1 MYQIKPHQCELASRG
16 PKLLRPNSSGNL
28 KKSCDHSA
36 LLPTFWSVT
45 SCLVYKIRILYFI
58 TCRSLWKKM
67 FLIFD
72 ILIFFS
78 RQKWGTN
85 KIWRNP
91 LPIWV
96 SQLTSASDWIKS
108 SQNGQAQLHCL
119 ASYLKRRNGLVVS
132 CPPLLHMKEEY
143 EKIRNIFFKV
153 LSLWW

>member
-1 MYQIKPHQCELASRG
+1 M
-16 PKLLRPNSSGNL
+16 RPNSSGNL

-78 RQKWGTN
+78 RQKWGT
-85 KIWRNP
+85 KKKWRNS
-91 LPIWV
+91 LLIWD
-96 SQLTSASDWIKS
+96 SQLASASDWIKS

-119 ASYLKRRNGLVVS
+119 ASYFKRRKNLVVS
-132 CPPLLHMKEEY
+132 CPPFLHMKEEY

-153 LSLWW
+153 LSL